1 MRLPTLTPR
10 LGPLRAA
17 LGAVAVALVVAL
29 TPLHGWLSRAAGD
42 LLSRTAAQQRHY
54 EQMLVVDIDE
64 ASLRELAPL
73 VGGWPL
79 QRDLHARVIQFLRD
93 AGAGAIAV
101 DVVYADAREGD
112 DQLAAALQG
121 RPPVVLAA
129 TGVRQR
135 IESTAG
141 AALDGGARTGLAVEL
156 TGPAF
161 EWPAWVLPQPTLI
174 GTGSNSPVVGMAST
188 PLDPDGIL
196 RHLQVVHQSGS
207 TRLPALPVALVQALT
222 GDRRLSFDAAALHY
236 QSGRRQ
242 WPADAH
248 GRVEL
253 QMPRNADAVATL
265 PFATLARAALGQESG
280 DALRQRIA
288 GRLVVLGSS
297 AFPGEAIMT
306 PAGQMSAVHWIG
318 LTTGAL
324 LAGDLLRQASAWAHL
339 PLWLLAL
346 APLALAW
353 RRQTLPGRAFVG
365 ASIATVC
372 ALLALALG
380 ARLAGHLVLDPVLPL
395 VVAISALVGVLA
407 VRQGALAR
415 AGRQAELE
423 RAVAEAS
430 NRAKS
435 EFLASVSHEI
445 RTPMNAVLGVAD
457 LLAETELSPVQRRHV
472 DVFRRS
478 GEALASLIDDLLDL
492 SKIEAGRIELHQDEF
507 NLSNLLREQFA
518 LLRARADA
526 KGIHLGL
533 KVAAGVPALVTGDRQ
548 RLTQVIVNL
557 LANAIKF
564 TQRGS
569 VSLDVERDPAEPAL
583 LRFTVADTGIGIDA
597 AKLDRIFEPFEQAHD
612 SAAREFGG
620 TGLGLT
626 ITRRIVELMGGR
638 IVVRSTPG
646 RGSEF
651 SFAIRLP
658 AAAAHG
664 AASSGHAPAGDLS
677 RPMAL
682 SSRIDRPLRIL
693 VAEDNPTSLYILKA
707 MLDHPLLQ
715 VDAVEDGRTALERAG
730 SGHYDLVLMDI
741 QMPEMD
747 GLDATRALRQLE
759 RARQSPRTPV
769 LALSANAFPA
779 DRQRSLE
786 AGCDEHLAKPV
797 RKSDLYAAIERW
809 AARPAAPVAAT
820 TPPSAPGPT
829 APGAMPL
836 KDWQRE
842 ALAVLSADGTIDITH
857 ALDHLGGDVDL
868 YLGALEQLVGPMGEW
883 ADRFGAALNAGDAE
897 RCRRMAHD
905 LKGILDGIGAL
916 QAVEHASRL
925 EEAVIDRQPAPE
937 IRRLMGALDD
947 LLQPVAEAILRAIE
961 RGQRGRQAPRTGPQS
976 PYSR

>member
-1 MRLPTLTPR
+1 VRLPTLTPK
-10 LGPLRAA
+10 LGPLWAA
-17 LGAVAVALVVAL
+17 LGAVAVALLVAL

-42 LLSRTAAQQRHY
+42 LLSRTAAPQRHY
-54 EQMLVVDIDE
+54 EEVLVVDIDE

-79 QRDLHARVIQFLRD
+79 QRDLHARVVQFLRD
-93 AGAGAIAV
+93 AGAAAIAV

-112 DQLAAALQG
+112 EQLALALQG

-141 AALDGGARTGLAVEL
+141 AAVDGPSRSIPASEL
-156 TGPAF
+156 NGPSF
-161 EWPAWVLPQPTLI
+161 EWPAWVLPQSTLI
-174 GTGSNSPVVGMAST
+174 GSGHNGPLVGMAST
-188 PLDPDGIL
+188 PLDPDGVL
-196 RHLQVVHQSGS
+196 RHLQVVHQSGNA
-207 TRLPALPVALVQALT
+207 RLPALPVALVQALT
-222 GDRRLSFDAAALHY
+222 GDRRLSFDAATLQY
-236 QSGRRQ
+236 KSGRRQ
-242 WPADAH
+242 WPADVH
-248 GRVEL
+248 GRIEL
-253 QMPRNADAVATL
+253 QLPRNADAVATL
-265 PFATLARAALGQESG
+265 PFATLARAALGQGSG
-280 DALRQRIA
+280 DDLRPRIA
-288 GRLVVLGSS
+288 GRVVVLGSS

-324 LAGDLLRQASAWAHL
+324 MAGDLLQQAGGWAHL

-365 ASIATVC
+365 TSIATVC
-372 ALLALALG
+372 ALLALALV
-380 ARLAGHLVLDPVLPL
+380 ARLAGNLVIDPVLPL
-395 VVAISALVGVLA
+395 VVAVSALIGVLA
-407 VRQGALAR
+407 IRQGALAR
-415 AGRQAELE
+415 ASRQADIE

-435 EFLASVSHEI
+435 EFLANVSHEI

-478 GEALASLIDDLLDL
+478 GEALSSLIDDLLDL
-492 SKIEAGRIELHQDEF
+492 SKIEAGRIDLHTDTF
-507 NLSNLLREQFA
+507 NLPNVLRDQFA

-533 KVAAGVPALVTGDRQ
+533 KIAADVPALVTGDRQ

-569 VSLDVERDPAEPAL
+569 VSLDVERDGSDSAL
-583 LRFTVADTGIGIDA
+583 LRFTVTDTGIGIDA

-612 SAAREFGG
+612 GASREFGG

-651 SFAIRLP
+651 SFALLLP
-658 AAAAHG
+658 DAPVTP
-664 AASSGHAPAGDLS
+664 SSRPTAPGDLS
-677 RPMAL
+677 KPVA
-682 SSRIDRPLRIL
+682 SAGRIDRPLRIL

-730 SGHYDLVLMDI
+730 TGHYDLVLMDI

-747 GLDATRALRQLE
+747 GLEATRALRQLE

-779 DRQRSLE
+779 DRQRSLD

-797 RKSDLYAAIERW
+797 RKSDLFSAIERW
-809 AARPAAPVAAT
+809 ATRSAAPDTATAAPAA
-820 TPPSAPGPT
+820 APGPT
-829 APGAMPL
+829 APGVMPL
-836 KDWQRE
+836 KSWQRD
-842 ALAVLSADGTIDITH
+842 ALGVLSADGTIDIAH

-868 YLGALEQLVGPMGEW
+868 YLGALEQLVAPMGEW
-883 ADRFGAALNAGDAE
+883 ADRFGAALNAGDDE

-925 EEAVIDRQPAPE
+925 EEAVIDRLPAAE
-937 IRRLMGALDD
+937 IRRLMGHLDD
-947 LLQPVAEAILRAIE
+947 LLQPVAEVILRAIE
-961 RGQRGRQAPRTGPQS
+961 HSTHRRQAPRTGPQTPS
-976 PYSR
+976 SR